1 MDSLVDKVWDWFEE
15 HDLHDPYMQYIKMVE
30 ECGELA
36 HELTRG
42 NTDTVEVEDA
52 IGDILVTVI
61 GMCHHLNLD
70 AKECLEMSYNEIKNR
85 KGKVVNGSF
94 VKSGE

>member
-1 MDSLVDKVWDWFEE
+1 MDNLVDKVWDWFEE
-15 HDLHDPYMQYIKMVE
+15 RGLHDVNMQYVKMIE

-61 GMCHHLNLD
+61 GMCHHLNLEP
-70 AKECLEMSYNEIKNR
+70 KRCLDMAYNEIKNR

-94 VKSGE
+94 VKE